1 MPFEKNNN
9 HSKGR
14 PRGSQNKETKQ
25 IREALNTIL
34 TNNLDDID
42 TKLKEV
48 AENNPAKYIELLL
61 RICEYSISKIQSTQ
75 IVENQ
80 QDSTT
85 YRISFTD

>member
-1 MPFEKNNN
+1 MAFEKNNK
-9 HSKGR
+9 HGKGR
-14 PRGSQNKETKQ
+14 PKGAANKETKQ
-25 IREALNTIL
+25 LREALTTIL
-34 TNNLDDID
+34 TKNLDDID
-42 TKLKEV
+42 LKLKEV

-61 RICEYSISKIQSTQ
+61 KIAEYSLAKIQATQ